1 LLLLLESEWDPQ
13 TKRIFQQ
20 LGSAKRGGGPPAPDA
35 LLMAILA
42 AFPDRVA
49 RRRQSGELRLASGG
63 SARLSPSSVVRE
75 PLLVA
80 VDIEERREQGQPLV
94 RLASAIEPEWLLGL
108 FPDRLEERATLE
120 WNRTAE
126 RVEATQ
132 ALLYDKLVLEE
143 SRGAAP
149 DPEQAAK
156 LLAGRAREA
165 GVARFTD
172 PEEIDGFL
180 ARASLCAG
188 LRSFQELACACSSGG
203 LLRALEQ
210 RLPPGASRT
219 LDEVAPAS
227 LRLPSGR
234 RIKIHYKRDQP
245 PWAAS
250 RLQDFFGL
258 KETPRVARGHVSLVL
273 HLLAPNQRPVQM
285 TADLA
290 GFWQRLY
297 PQVRRELSRR
307 YPRHRWP
314 ENPLI
319 DV

>member
-1 LLLLLESEWDPQ
+1 
-13 TKRIFQQ
+13 
-20 LGSAKRGGGPPAPDA
+20 
-35 LLMAILA
+35 
-42 AFPDRVA
+42 
-49 RRRQSGELRLASGG
+49 
-63 SARLSPSSVVRE
+63 
-75 PLLVA
+75 
-80 VDIEERREQGQPLV
+80 
-94 RLASAIEPEWLLGL
+94 
-108 FPDRLEERATLE
+108 
-120 WNRTAE
+120 
-126 RVEATQ
+126 VEATQ

-180 ARASLCAG
+180 ARVEFASAHASLPALTGADADAALASLCAG